1 MKNSRTKSC
10 VGLGAILLAAFFFA
24 AAVEA
29 ADTGAPV
36 QLSPPPKGAPQTAAP
51 AAPSNAP
58 PTASPTLPP
67 PGTAAGQPSG
77 KPPASSPASSY
88 VPPKKI
94 APVVESNPL
103 AAIDPDSAGVLDSSQ
118 GGFGVAMWAGTSRAL
133 VQRLLPQLP
142 VKAPSHA
149 MHDLMRR
156 LLLSV
161 AKAPEGE
168 GGGPNLISLR
178 AERLSAMGDSDGVN
192 QLLGNA
198 PQQTDE
204 ALSRIQV
211 NGQFLSDDTKTACD
225 SVTQLINKYT
235 DPYWQKT
242 LAFCQ
247 MLSGQKEQ
255 ARLSVSLLR
264 DTEADKDP
272 AFFTLADFIL
282 NGPPAPSPAPK
293 EKKKGKKDA
302 KDAKETTPATSVA
315 ITGPLSPLEVAML
328 HTANL
333 PFPPDAA
340 NGADPSVLRAI
351 ASNTGADIAARLQA
365 AERAEA
371 TGALPATELANVYVD
386 VAFQPEELSNALTA
400 ADQMEGARGRALL
413 YQAALKQDVP
423 AARAEALQAA
433 WKLAHR
439 DGVFASMA
447 RVTAPLT
454 ADITPAP
461 ELMWI
466 GADAGRTL
474 FIAGD
479 RDRAVAWYKL
489 STDSGEK
496 DAPATQAALWP
507 LAVLSNPDNEKTLD
521 AAAVKKWL
529 DAERGSGGDGWENR
543 AANALGLFDALEIP
557 VDPGAW
563 ELLIRTERIPSQMP
577 GMALWTSLHD
587 AAGKNRTGAAVL
599 FAMLALGDD
608 GPVPASPVTLQAVVS
623 ALDQA
628 GLGADARKLA
638 VEAMAAQ

>member
-1 MKNSRTKSC
+1 MKNFRTKPC
-10 VGLGAILLAAFFFA
+10 IGLGASLLAAFFFA
-24 AAVEA
+24 APVEA

-36 QLSPPPKGAPQTAAP
+36 PLSPPPKGAPQTVTP

-58 PTASPTLPP
+58 PPASPTPP
-67 PGTAAGQPSG
+67 PGAAAGQSSG
-77 KPPASSPASSY
+77 KPAASSY

-94 APVVESNPL
+94 EPVVESNPL
-103 AAIDPDSAGVLDSSQ
+103 AAINPDSAGVLDSSQ

-161 AKAPEGE
+161 ATAPEGE
-168 GGGPNLISLR
+168 GSGPNLISLR
-178 AERLSAMGDSDGVN
+178 AERLSAMGDSDGVK

-204 ALSRIQV
+204 ALSRTQV
-211 NGQFLSDDTKTACD
+211 NSQFLTDDTKTACD

-235 DPYWQKT
+235 DPYWQKA
-242 LAFCQ
+242 LAYCQ

-255 ARLSVSLLR
+255 SRLSVSLLR

-282 NGPPAPSPAPK
+282 NGPPAPPPAPK
-293 EKKKGKKDA
+293 EKKKAKKDA
-302 KDAKETTPATSVA
+302 KDTTPVTSVA
-315 ITGPLSPLEVAML
+315 ISGPLSPLEVAML

-400 ADQMEGARGRALL
+400 ANQMEGARGRALL

-489 STDSGEK
+489 AADSGEK

-507 LAVLSNPDNEKTLD
+507 LAVLSNPDDEKTLD

-563 ELLIRTERIPSQMP
+563 EPLIRTERNTAQMP

-587 AAGKNRTGAAVL
+587 AADKNRTGAAVL

-623 ALDQA
+623 ALDRA

>member
-24 AAVEA
+24 APVEA

-36 QLSPPPKGAPQTAAP
+36 QLSPPPKGAPQTATP

-67 PGTAAGQPSG
+67 PGAAAGQPSG
-77 KPPASSPASSY
+77 KPPASSY

-94 APVVESNPL
+94 EPVVESNPL
-103 AAIDPDSAGVLDSSQ
+103 ATIDPDSAGVLDSSQ

-156 LLLSV
+156 LLLSI
-161 AKAPEGE
+161 ATAPEGE
-168 GGGPNLISLR
+168 GSGPNLISLR
-178 AERLSAMGDSDGVN
+178 AERLSAMGDSDGVK

-204 ALSRIQV
+204 ALSRTHV
-211 NGQFLSDDTKTACD
+211 NSQFLTDDSKTACD

-235 DPYWQKT
+235 DPFWQKA

-272 AFFTLADFIL
+272 AFFTLADLIL
-282 NGPPAPSPAPK
+282 NGPPAPPPVPK
-293 EKKKGKKDA
+293 EKKKGKKDT
-302 KDAKETTPATSVA
+302 KETTPVTSVA
-315 ITGPLSPLEVAML
+315 ISGPLLPLEVAML

-351 ASNTGADIAARLQA
+351 AANTGADIAARLQA

-400 ADQMEGARGRALL
+400 ADQMEGVRGRALL

-466 GADAGRTL
+466 GADAGRVL

-489 STDSGEK
+489 SADSGEK
-496 DAPATQAALWP
+496 DAPAAQAALWP

-563 ELLIRTERIPSQMP
+563 EPLIRTERNTAQMP

-587 AAGKNRTGAAVL
+587 AADKNRTGAAVL

-623 ALDQA
+623 ALDRA

-638 VEAMAAQ
+638 VEAMVAQ